1 MNIKDAR
8 RLAGLSQAELGN
20 RVGLDQSGISRIE
33 NGSRPVTV
41 GMLKALAKALG
52 VAPGDLLD
60 DEEAGRAA

>member
-8 RLAGLSQAELGN
+8 RQAGISQVELGK

-52 VAPGDLLD
+52 VSPGELLE
-60 DEEAGRAA
+60 DEETDRAA